1 MGEASTGTPSLIPKE
16 IKVEKP
22 STFTGRH
29 ADLSNFLFEMK
40 QYIDTVG
47 LGNDGKACR
56 FLVSY
61 LKGDALTWWRS
72 FSAHRPDVFSQ
83 LTLDV
88 LIDALEEQFQDIDRD
103 LKLRD
108 KLLKLHQT
116 GTVQQFVTQFK
127 QLQLELG
134 KEAFGNELALHCFT
148 QGLKPLTR

>member
-1 MGEASTGTPSLIPKE
+1 M
-16 IKVEKP
+16 
-22 STFTGRH
+22 R
-29 ADLSNFLFEMK
+29 

-47 LGNDGKACR
+47 LGTDGNACR

-72 FSAHRPDVFSQ
+72 FSSGKSRVFDQ
-83 LTLDV
+83 LTLDELV
-88 LIDALEEQFQDIDRD
+88 DELEEQFRDIDRD

-116 GTVQQFVTQFK
+116 GSVQQFVTQFK

-134 KEAFGNELALHCFT
+134 QQAFGDELALHVFV
-148 QGLKPLTR
+148 